1 MSLLLFS
8 MVAALG
14 DQLYRYRRLANLTQK
29 QQLKWVLFGL
39 GGMLAIPLVSW
50 PLEDYAGAWGSF
62 ASIWIELV
70 VSAFLPV
77 AIGFSILRYRLWDVD
92 LVINRALVYGALTVL
107 LVFFYGV
114 SVGLASTL
122 LPAQNYWALSMF
134 SLGVAL
140 FIVVPLR
147 SRLQGIADRWLP
159 SSIPEPIDEWT
170 SGTKESSFLLRV
182 AQIVWIAT
190 LLILSWLTMLQL
202 ATRWERI
209 LTIQGDYLMQE
220 SLKLAWL
227 PDELF
232 ILYANVF
239 LRALVALVFWGAAGL
254 IFWRKRQDGFAL
266 AVSYFFMVSPFGQVL
281 DLGEYSILNMLGM
294 LTILSLGVFPF
305 IFPDGRF
312 IPRSNRWRIA
322 LVVTVLLVSVCAY
335 GIFSFSRPDYS
346 LSEKAYGISMAA
358 LLTMLATGLGSQ
370 IYRYHKV
377 ATSLQRLQTKWVL
390 FGVGIQFTLILW
402 LVSWISGFLNWV
414 GLSLPWIAFVM
425 LHLSVLGMLALPV
438 TISIS
443 ILRYRLWDIDLVINR
458 SLVFGSLTVL
468 VAATYVLLVG
478 VLGKV
483 FQSGENLVLSILA
496 TGLVAILFHPLRQR
510 LQQVINRV
518 MYGDRDDP
526 AAVLSRLGQRLAQ
539 TGMPGE
545 VLPAILQDIAQALK
559 LPYAAIRQY
568 SAEGQDQERIIEHGQ
583 PSEDINAFP
592 LVYRGQEIGQL
603 LVAARSPGESF
614 SSQER
619 RLLENIAQ
627 QSGAAVYAA
636 QLTGHLQQSRL
647 QLITSREE
655 ERRRIHR
662 DLHDG
667 LGPQLAT
674 LSVKLDA
681 ARNYLSVDP
690 AASDQLLMELKG
702 QVQDAIQDVRR
713 LVYDLRPPALDQ
725 LGLAAALREYA
736 AQQNAN
742 GLQVIIESP
751 DLHDLPAAVEVA
763 VYRIAL
769 EALTNAVRHSQA
781 SRCSIRITAGEQL
794 CLEIEDDGVGI
805 NAGSPVG
812 VGLSSMRE
820 RTIELGGEFQ
830 LQSGPQ
836 KGTSLSIRL
845 PLSKS

>member
-1 MSLLLFS
+1 
-8 MVAALG
+8 
-14 DQLYRYRRLANLTQK
+14 
-29 QQLKWVLFGL
+29 
-39 GGMLAIPLVSW
+39 
-50 PLEDYAGAWGSF
+50 
-62 ASIWIELV
+62 
-70 VSAFLPV
+70 
-77 AIGFSILRYRLWDVD
+77 
-92 LVINRALVYGALTVL
+92 
-107 LVFFYGV
+107 
-114 SVGLASTL
+114 
-122 LPAQNYWALSMF
+122 
-134 SLGVAL
+134 
-140 FIVVPLR
+140 
-147 SRLQGIADRWLP
+147 
-159 SSIPEPIDEWT
+159 
-170 SGTKESSFLLRV
+170 
-182 AQIVWIAT
+182 
-190 LLILSWLTMLQL
+190 
-202 ATRWERI
+202 
-209 LTIQGDYLMQE
+209 
-220 SLKLAWL
+220 
-227 PDELF
+227 
-232 ILYANVF
+232 
-239 LRALVALVFWGAAGL
+239 
-254 IFWRKRQDGFAL
+254 
-266 AVSYFFMVSPFGQVL
+266 
-281 DLGEYSILNMLGM
+281 
-294 LTILSLGVFPF
+294 
-305 IFPDGRF
+305 
-312 IPRSNRWRIA
+312 
-322 LVVTVLLVSVCAY
+322 
-335 GIFSFSRPDYS
+335 
-346 LSEKAYGISMAA
+346 
-358 LLTMLATGLGSQ
+358 
-370 IYRYHKV
+370 
-377 ATSLQRLQTKWVL
+377 
-390 FGVGIQFTLILW
+390 
-402 LVSWISGFLNWV
+402 
-414 GLSLPWIAFVM
+414 
-425 LHLSVLGMLALPV
+425 
-438 TISIS
+438 
-443 ILRYRLWDIDLVINR
+443 
-458 SLVFGSLTVL
+458 
-468 VAATYVLLVG
+468 
-478 VLGKV
+478 
-483 FQSGENLVLSILA
+483 
-496 TGLVAILFHPLRQR
+496 
-510 LQQVINRV
+510 
-518 MYGDRDDP
+518 
-526 AAVLSRLGQRLAQ
+526 
-539 TGMPGE
+539 MPGE
-545 VLPAILQDIAQALK
+545 VLPAILQDITQALK

-583 PSEDINAFP
+583 PSEDINSFP

-636 QLTGHLQQSRL
+636 QLTRHLQESRL

-690 AASDQLLMELKG
+690 AASDQLLRELKG

-742 GLQVIIESP
+742 GLQVIIEAP
-751 DLHDLPAAVEVA
+751 DLHNLPAAVEVA

-830 LQSGPQ
+830 LQSGPR